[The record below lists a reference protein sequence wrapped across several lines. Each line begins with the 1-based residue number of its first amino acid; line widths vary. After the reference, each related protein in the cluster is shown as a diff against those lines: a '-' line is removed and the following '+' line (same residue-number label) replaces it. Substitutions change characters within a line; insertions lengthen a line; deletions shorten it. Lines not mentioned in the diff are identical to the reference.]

1 MANAQ
6 GVMVMDGG
14 YVRGVMGV
22 ITKHMNGVYGRGVV
36 DVKCA
41 TALKDIMRN
50 KFIRLNNQKL
60 RPTRIRVLIK

>member
-6 GVMVMDGG
+6 AVMVMDG
-14 YVRGVMGV
+14 VSLRGLTAV
-22 ITKHMNGVYGRGVV
+22 ITTHINALYATVVV

-50 KFIRLNNQKL
+50 KFIRLNN
-60 RPTRIRVLIK
+60 